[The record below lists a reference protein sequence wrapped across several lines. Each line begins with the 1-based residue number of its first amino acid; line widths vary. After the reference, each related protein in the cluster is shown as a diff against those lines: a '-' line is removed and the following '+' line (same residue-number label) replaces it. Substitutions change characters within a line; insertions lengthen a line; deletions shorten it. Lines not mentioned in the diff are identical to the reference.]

1 MMQPVIDHI
10 RSGLAEHSSE
20 ARRLFHGR
28 GQCFEALG
36 FINVDYF
43 HPVLLVT
50 LYQAPDSQAWQ
61 HLLASLQSLDVV
73 VECVLVQR
81 RYLPGAPTETLLG
94 EQPAQTLAM
103 EQGLQF
109 ALSFGA
115 KQNIGFFL
123 DMAPGRSW
131 LKHHA
136 GQKHVLN
143 LFSYTCSLSVAAIA
157 GGASSVLNVDMS
169 KAALTVGRDNHRLN
183 GQGKSMIQDV
193 QFLPYELFRSWNK
206 IIRKGPYDIVV
217 IDPPS
222 RQRGSFVAE
231 KDYARVIRR
240 LPALM
245 PAGGDVLACLNAPH
259 LGDEFLQTLFA
270 QECPGAGFVERL
282 VNRADFPES
291 DQQRNLKMLHFR
303 L

>member
-10 RSGLAEHSSE
+10 SNGLAEHSDQ

-43 HPVLLVT
+43 QPVLLLT
-50 LYQAPDSQAWQ
+50 LYQAPDSPAWQ
-61 HLLASLQSLDVV
+61 QLLASLQSLDSV

-94 EQPAQTLAM
+94 EPTAQALAM
-103 EQGLQF
+103 ERGLKF
-109 ALSFGA
+109 ALSFGD
-115 KQNIGFFL
+115 KQNLGFFL

-131 LKHHA
+131 LQLRA
-136 GQKHVLN
+136 GHQRVLN

-193 QFLPYELFRSWNK
+193 QFLPYDLFRSWNK

-222 RQRGSFVAE
+222 RQKGSFVAE

-245 PAGGDVLACLNAPH
+245 PTGGDVLVGRCGSLWGRAA
-259 LGDEFLQTLFA
+259 
-270 QECPGAGFVERL
+270 RL
-282 VNRADFPES
+282 RPRS
-291 DQQRNLKMLHFR
+291 CR
-303 L
+303 LPNPV

>member
-10 RSGLAEHSSE
+10 SKGLAEHSDE

-50 LYQAPDSQAWQ
+50 LYQAPDLPAWQ
-61 HLLASLQSLDVV
+61 HLLTGLHSLDSV

-109 ALSFGA
+109 ALSFGG

-131 LKHHA
+131 LKHRA
-136 GQKHVLN
+136 DQKRVLN

-193 QFLPYELFRSWNK
+193 QFLPYDLFRSWNK

-222 RQRGSFVAE
+222 RQKGSFVAE

-259 LGDEFLQTLFA
+259 LGDDFLHALFA
-270 QECPGAGFVERL
+270 QECPGAHFVERL
-282 VNRADFPES
+282 MNRADFPES
-291 DQQRNLKMLHFR
+291 DHQRNLKMLHFS

>member
-10 RSGLAEHSSE
+10 SKGLAEHSDE

-50 LYQAPDSQAWQ
+50 LYQAPDLPAWQ
-61 HLLASLQSLDVV
+61 HLLTGLHSLDSV

-109 ALSFGA
+109 ALSFGG

-131 LKHHA
+131 LKHRA
-136 GQKHVLN
+136 DQKRVLN

-193 QFLPYELFRSWNK
+193 QFLPYDLFRSWNK

-222 RQRGSFVAE
+222 RQKGSFVAE

-240 LPALM
+240 LSALM

-259 LGDEFLQTLFA
+259 LADEFLHGLFA
-270 QECPGAGFVERL
+270 QECPEAHFVERL

-291 DQQRNLKMLHFR
+291 DPQRNLKMLHFR